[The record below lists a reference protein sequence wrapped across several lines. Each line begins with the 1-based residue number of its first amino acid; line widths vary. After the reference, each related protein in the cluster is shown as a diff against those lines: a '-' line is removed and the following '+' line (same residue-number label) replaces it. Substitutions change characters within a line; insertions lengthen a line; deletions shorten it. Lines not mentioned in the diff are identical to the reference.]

1 MYHLGYKKNSNQK
14 KLYLTLLYQDNLRPI
29 MKKHVKYL
37 ILLSTFPWMSFT
49 AHANEV
55 ENDPLASLLETHVY
69 LTSKNKPA
77 KQKVVASYAIKGEDP
92 LDELLKNKVLQTTP
106 EVLSDADP
114 LDKLLKKEVIQASVD
129 KREKVVNMAFNYL
142 NTPYKWGGNN
152 MINGFDCSGLV
163 RNVYLKVGKSLPRSS
178 NEQALATDKIIRSQL
193 KPGDLVFFN
202 TNRHKFSHVGI
213 YVGDNK
219 FIHSPRT
226 GAQVRIEELSS
237 SYWDKHFTGA
247 RRVTF

>member
-1 MYHLGYKKNSNQK
+1 
-14 KLYLTLLYQDNLRPI
+14 
-29 MKKHVKYL
+29 MKKYGKPL
-37 ILLSTFPWMSFT
+37 LLLSALPFIV
-49 AHANEV
+49 AAAYADEID
-55 ENDPLASLLETHVY
+55 NDPLANLLETHVY
-69 LTSKNKPA
+69 LASEDSPIKET
-77 KQKVVASYAIKGEDP
+77 VIASYSVKGNDP
-92 LDELLKNKVLQTTP
+92 LGDLLKNKVLQSNT
-106 EVLSDADP
+106 EVVSDADP
-114 LDKLLKKEVIQASVD
+114 LDVLLKKEVISAPVD

-152 MINGFDCSGLV
+152 AINGFDCSGLV
-163 RNVYLKVGKSLPRSS
+163 RNIYLKVGKSLPRNTS
-178 NEQALATDKIIRSQL
+178 EQASATDKISRAQL

-202 TNRHKFSHVGI
+202 TNRRKFSHVGI

-237 SYWDKHFTGA
+237 RYWNKRFTGA